1 MQYTTH
7 SDYSLPDYEAFY
19 IKDDHIKEKSNGST
33 TSHSGL
39 SLLEYESFHFDLSID
54 LLPPAI
60 VTVVVGIR
68 SFLILFEVTA
78 AQLMLLGINLLLL
91 SKVNAVRHNLQLLV
105 NVNAVEGKGFSG
117 RETPLFLTMVVQNQ
131 ADMGEGSAIPIDP
144 HHTPTII
151 QPSTSQPQRK
161 QRPRKPKRKD
171 TEIPQSSGPTTNV
184 ADEAVNEEMTVW
196 KGLPLLLLA

>member
-60 VTVVVGIR
+60 DHFVEIPSG
-68 SFLILFEVTA
+68 E
-78 AQLMLLGINLLLL
+78 
-91 SKVNAVRHNLQLLV
+91 SKVHIEVLSVLWGNRLLDH
-105 NVNAVEGKGFSG
+105 G
-117 RETPLFLTMVVQNQ
+117 RL
-131 ADMGEGSAIPIDP
+131 AYRCGSC
-144 HHTPTII
+144 
-151 QPSTSQPQRK
+151 
-161 QRPRKPKRKD
+161 
-171 TEIPQSSGPTTNV
+171 
-184 ADEAVNEEMTVW
+184 
-196 KGLPLLLLA
+196 